1 MNTRN
6 ITNPAPT
13 FQVADELQTR
23 FASAD
28 AVELLTWAFQQYGDR
43 LVVASSFGAEDV
55 VLIDLA
61 SRVSKDIRIFTL
73 DTGRLPQETYD
84 VMDRLRKRYG
94 IEFEVLVPD
103 PDALRDLLES
113 KGPNSFYNS
122 IDDRRQCCSI
132 RKVEPLQRVLGTA
145 DAWVTGL
152 RREQAV
158 TRFGLSNV
166 EFDLANGGKLKLSPL
181 VDWSEDD
188 IWAHIRAND
197 IPYNEL
203 HDKGFPSIGCAPC
216 TRAVK
221 PGEDVRAGRWW
232 WEKPEDKECGLHA
245 KH

>member
-6 ITNPAPT
+6 LSNPSPS
-13 FQVADELQTR
+13 FEVADELQSR
-23 FASAD
+23 FAQTD
-28 AVELLTWAFQQYGDR
+28 ALELMRWAFETYGER

-61 SRVSKDIRIFTL
+61 AQVSRDVRIFTL
-73 DTGRLPQETYD
+73 DTGRLPQQTYD
-84 VMDRLRKRYG
+84 VMDQLRKRYD

-103 PDALRDLLES
+103 PVALRELLQT
-113 KGPNSFYNS
+113 KGPNSFYES
-122 IDDRRQCCSI
+122 IDNRRQCCNI
-132 RKVEPLQRVLGTA
+132 RKVEPLQRVLATA

-181 VDWSEDD
+181 VEWTEDD
-188 IWAHIRAND
+188 VWAHIRNYD
-197 IPYNEL
+197 VPYNKL
-203 HDKGFPSIGCAPC
+203 HDEGYPSIGCAPC
-216 TRAVK
+216 TRAIK
-221 PGEDVRAGRWW
+221 TGEDVRAGRWW

-245 KH
+245 RH